1 MIKLF
6 KFNDKEFNSNGDKII
21 TALKAQ
27 VYKED
32 NGEFYLDLETSLR
45 YINDLKLLAILVVD
59 LPQGAQAFRISK
71 IQKTKMKI
79 IVKAYH
85 VYYDGKN
92 YLIKDNYVFR
102 RACDFALKYLNENTD
117 TKSPFNVS
125 SDVTKIESFRCV
137 RNSLCEAIQTIVE
150 KWGGH
155 IVRDNFN
162 IRIQSQIGRDNGI
175 EIRYAK
181 NLKELTC
188 EASWDNVVTK
198 LLPVGKNGI
207 LLNGLNENE
216 DVYITSNVKYELP
229 FTKAINFGQDIDEK
243 DFRIDKNNENSKV
256 DQPRYKSALITDLRQ
271 KAEKYIK
278 ENEKP
283 KVNYTLK
290 AHLDNISDIGDVIT
304 VIDERLGINISTTVT
319 AFKYDCI
326 LGKYNEIVFGNIK
339 NTASNLIDY
348 VVSKCSSLIT
358 KQEHSMQEWIN
369 SSQAVIGNQLTS
381 LTANF
386 NKLES
391 RVKNSIFTAFLGA
404 DVNLLQKNKHTPLIL
419 RATRDVQNM
428 PELSIQAQGIKI
440 IYNQLAIA
448 DRLERYYWVKIS
460 AMVSYEAVGSSG
472 SRTISI
478 IKNVTERRKII
489 LVTTTN
495 YMVPGQPCTVAIP
508 PILVRVRQGDVIS
521 LCYRTSQ
528 ENDVIH
534 GNVEGNLTY
543 LTVEIIK

>member
-428 PELSIQAQGIKI
+428 PELSIQAQGIRI

>member
-419 RATRDVQNM
+419 RATKDVQNM
-428 PELSIQAQGIKI
+428 PELSIQAQGIRI

>member
-243 DFRIDKNNENSKV
+243 DFKIDKNNENSKV
-256 DQPRYKSALITDLRQ
+256 DTPRYKSALITDLRQ

-419 RATRDVQNM
+419 RATKDVQNM

>member
-32 NGEFYLDLETSLR
+32 NGEFYLDLEADLR

-59 LPQGAQAFRISK
+59 IPQGAQAFRISK

-79 IVKAYH
+79 VVKAYH

-102 RACDFALKYLNENTD
+102 RSCDFALKYLNDNTD

-137 RNSLCEAIQTIVE
+137 RNSLCEAVQTMVE

-162 IRIQSQIGRDNGI
+162 IRIQSKIGCDNGI

-207 LLNGLNENE
+207 LLNGLNKDA

-229 FTKAINFGQDIDEK
+229 YTKAINFGQDIDEK
-243 DFRIDKNNENSKV
+243 DFRENKEDENSKV
-256 DQPRYKSALITDLRQ
+256 DKLRYKSALITDLRE
-271 KAEKYIK
+271 KAKKYIE

-290 AHLDNISDIGDVIT
+290 AHIDNISDIGDVIT

-326 LGKYNEIVFGNIK
+326 LERYNEIVFGNIK

-381 LTANF
+381 LTANI

-404 DVNLLQKNKHTPLIL
+404 NVTLLQKNKHVPLIL
-419 RATRDVQNM
+419 RTTRDVLNT

-440 IYNQLAIA
+440 IYNQLAIS

-460 AMVSYEAVGSSG
+460 AMVSYEAVGDSG
-472 SRTISI
+472 PRTISI

-495 YMVPGQPCTVAIP
+495 YMVPNQPCTVSIP
-508 PILVRVRQGDVIS
+508 PTLVRVRQGDVIS

-528 ENDVIH
+528 ENDIIH
-534 GNVEGNLTY
+534 GAAEGNLTY

>member
-243 DFRIDKNNENSKV
+243 DFKIDKNNENSKV
-256 DQPRYKSALITDLRQ
+256 DTPRYKSALITDLRQ

-428 PELSIQAQGIKI
+428 PELSIQAQGIRI

>member
-243 DFRIDKNNENSKV
+243 DFRIDKNNENSQV
-256 DQPRYKSALITDLRQ
+256 DKLRYKSALITDLRE
-271 KAEKYIK
+271 KAKKYIE

-369 SSQAVIGNQLTS
+369 SSQTVIGNQLTS

-404 DVNLLQKNKHTPLIL
+404 NVTLLQKNKHTPLIL

-534 GNVEGNLTY
+534 GNAEGNLTY

>member
-32 NGEFYLDLETSLR
+32 NGEFYLELETSLR

-79 IVKAYH
+79 SVKAYH

-92 YLIKDNYVFR
+92 YLIKDNYIFR
-102 RACDFALKYLNENTD
+102 RTCDFALKYLNDNTD

-125 SDVTKIESFRCV
+125 SDITKIESFRCV
-137 RNSLCEAIQTIVE
+137 RNSLWEAIQTIVE

-188 EASWDNVVTK
+188 ETSWDNVVTK

-207 LLNGLNENE
+207 LLNGLNEDE

-243 DFRIDKNNENSKV
+243 DFRIDKKDENSKV
-256 DQPRYKSALITDLRQ
+256 DTLRYKSALITDLRQ

-339 NTASNLIDY
+339 NTASTLIDY

-369 SSQAVIGNQLTS
+369 SSRTGVNNQLTA
-381 LTANF
+381 L
-386 NKLES
+386 NKSVNRLES
-391 RVKNSIFTAFLGA
+391 KIQDSVLTAFLGA

-419 RATRDVQNM
+419 RTTRNVLNIS
-428 PELSIQAQGIKI
+428 ELSLSANGIKI
-440 IYNQLAIA
+440 MYNQLAII
-448 DRLERYYWVKIS
+448 DRLERYYWVKVS
-460 AMVSYEAVGSSG
+460 AIVAYEAKTVSG
-472 SRTISI
+472 NRTISI
-478 IKNVTERRKII
+478 IKNVEEHRKVT

-508 PILVRVRQGDVIS
+508 PTLVRVRKDDVIS

-528 ENDVIH
+528 EDDVIH

-543 LTVEIIK
+543 LTVEVVK

>member
-419 RATRDVQNM
+419 RATKDVQNM

>member
-243 DFRIDKNNENSKV
+243 DFRIDKNNENSQV
-256 DQPRYKSALITDLRQ
+256 DKLRYKSALITDLRE
-271 KAEKYIK
+271 KAKKYIE

-369 SSQAVIGNQLTS
+369 SSQTVIGNQLTS

-404 DVNLLQKNKHTPLIL
+404 NVTLLQKNKHTPLIL

-460 AMVSYEAVGSSG
+460 AMVSYEAVGGSG

-534 GNVEGNLTY
+534 GNAEGNLTY